1 MIKVYRFFLFALL
14 MTVLSGSVL
23 QAKNEKKFADRAY
36 KKAEAGL
43 PLTEAEIKVV
53 ADSVH
58 RRYPTLDTHN
68 DTATYWNHPDGDYGV
83 KKGQVSFEKMRQG
96 GLDGAFFAVYLDPG
110 PIDKHSLDSVKAHA
124 DNEFELCHRYMAAH
138 SDEAAYAYRAGDVDS
153 LKRIGKRIVVQAIEN
168 GYPIGWDINNVKH
181 YYDLGV
187 RAITLSHNGHNT
199 ICDAAMDKKPPMYG
213 GLSPFGIEV
222 IKEMNRLGI
231 MIDLSHGASSTLAD
245 VLKYSAAPII
255 ASHSGARAIKDHKR
269 NLTDDELR
277 AIAAN
282 GGTIQVA
289 TGRYFLSTLPKNEV
303 GVSILCDHIM
313 HVIEVAG
320 EDHVGIGTDFDGG
333 GGVVGLEDVSKMKE
347 ITYELLRRGLTP
359 AQLGKFWGGNI
370 LRVWRDVE
378 KGSFILSQNEKK

>member
-1 MIKVYRFFLFALL
+1 MVKGCRFVLAGLL
-14 MTVLSGSVL
+14 LAVLSGGVL
-23 QAKNEKKFADRAY
+23 QAKNDKKFADKAY
-36 KKAEAGL
+36 KKAEAGQ

-58 RRYPTLDTHN
+58 RRYPTFDTHN
-68 DTATYWNHPDGDYGV
+68 DTATYWNHPDGEYGV

-96 GLDGAFFAVYLDPG
+96 GLDGAFFAVYLNPG
-110 PIDKHSLDSVKAHA
+110 PINKHCLDSIKAYT
-124 DNEFELCHRYMAAH
+124 DNEFELCHKYMAEH
-138 SDEAAYAYRAGDVDS
+138 SDEAAYAYRADDVVS

-168 GYPIGWDINNVKH
+168 GYPIGWNIENVKH

-187 RAITLSHNGHNT
+187 RAVTLCHNGHNT
-199 ICDAAMDKKPPMYG
+199 ICDAAMDKNPAMYD

-222 IKEMNRLGI
+222 VKEMNRLGM
-231 MIDLSHGASSTLAD
+231 MIDMSHAASSTLAD
-245 VLKYSAAPII
+245 VLEYSAAPII

-269 NLTDDELR
+269 NLSDDELR

-282 GGTIQVA
+282 GGTVQVA

-303 GVSILCDHIM
+303 GISILCDHIM

-347 ITYELLRRGLTP
+347 ITCELLRRGLTP
-359 AQLGKFWGGNI
+359 SQLGKFWGGNI

-378 KGSFILSQNEKK
+378 KVSFILSQNDKK

>member
-1 MIKVYRFFLFALL
+1 MDRVYRFLWAVLLFSV
-14 MTVLSGSVL
+14 TSGSGAL
-23 QAKNEKKFADRAY
+23 AENGRKFADNAY
-36 KKAEAGL
+36 KKAEAGM

-53 ADSVH
+53 ADSIH
-58 RRYPTLDTHN
+58 RRYPTFDTHN

-83 KKGQVSFEKMRQG
+83 VKGQVSFEKMRQG

-110 PIDKHSLDSVKAHA
+110 PINKHSLDSIKAHT
-124 DNEFELCHRYMAAH
+124 DNEFALCHKYVAAH
-138 SDEAAYAYRAGDVDS
+138 SNEAGYAYRTDDVEP
-153 LKRIGKRIVVQAIEN
+153 LRKAGKRIVVQTIEN
-168 GYPIGWDINNVKH
+168 GYPIGWDIKNVKH

-187 RAITLSHNGHNT
+187 RLITLCHNGHNT
-199 ICDAAMDKKPPMYG
+199 ICDAAMDKNPPLYG

-222 IKEMNRLGI
+222 VKEMNRLGMI
-231 MIDLSHGASSTLAD
+231 IDLSHASSTTLAD
-245 VLKYSAAPII
+245 VLEYSAAPVI
-255 ASHSGARAIKDHKR
+255 ASHSGVRAIKDHKR
-269 NLTDDELR
+269 NLTDDEIR

-303 GVSILCDHIM
+303 GVPILCDHIM
-313 HVIEVAG
+313 HVIKVAG

-347 ITYELLRRGLTP
+347 ITCELLRRGLTP
-359 AQLGKFWGGNI
+359 ARLGKFWGGNI

-378 KGSFILSQNEKK
+378 KVSFILSQNEKN